1 MKPLSAF
8 SGYADLLDNIRSYY
22 AAREGDDSSA
32 AFSATMLL
40 AALAAVNL
48 ASLSVCVDL
57 IVNRELRVAHWIRT
71 HRPVAILIPIGIAC
85 AHFWF
90 AKWSG
95 VYDRR
100 GSRDTKSMPREL
112 WWYLGATA
120 LFLLATLLAVK
131 LVHA

>member
-1 MKPLSAF
+1 MKPLSPI

-22 AAREGDDSSA
+22 ATREGDDSNA
-32 AFSATMLL
+32 ALSATMLL

-71 HRPVAILIPIGIAC
+71 HQPVAILIPIGIGC

-100 GSRDTKSMPREL
+100 GSRATKSMPSEL
-112 WWYLGATA
+112 WWYLGATV
-120 LFLLATLLAVK
+120 LFLLATLLAVT

>member
-1 MKPLSAF
+1 
-8 SGYADLLDNIRSYY
+8 
-22 AAREGDDSSA
+22 
-32 AFSATMLL
+32 MLM

-48 ASLSVCVDL
+48 ASLTMCVDL
-57 IVNRELRVAHWIRT
+57 IVNRELRVAHWIRA
-71 HRPVAILIPIGIAC
+71 HRHIAILIPIGIAG

-100 GSRDTKSMPREL
+100 GSGDTRSMPRGL

>member
-1 MKPLSAF
+1 MKSWCRG
-8 SGYADLLDNIRSYY
+8 SGYADLLDGVRSYY

-57 IVNRELRVAHWIRT
+57 FVNRELRVAHWIRAN
-71 HRPVAILIPIGIAC
+71 RLIAILIPIGIGC
-85 AHFWF
+85 VHVWF
-90 AKWSG
+90 AKCSG

-100 GSRDTKSMPREL
+100 GSRGTTSMPREL
-112 WWYLGATA
+112 KWYLAATA
-120 LFLLATLLAVK
+120 LLLAATLLAVK
-131 LVHA
+131 MVNS